1 MLITS
6 WMKFLTSITHII
18 TGLNVG
24 GAERALFNLL
34 TNGLEGPFRNRV
46 ISLMG
51 PGHYGPLLVAAGIPV
66 TCLNMSP
73 GRPTP
78 AAVRRLLAACAAAP
92 TDILQGWMIHGNLA
106 ATLAQRWGNRHA
118 ALAWNVRISL
128 EAGQETKRTT
138 RILTKLGAFLSG
150 RPDAIFYNAQRS
162 QQQYEAIGY
171 HAGLGHY
178 LPNGFDTEKWRPD
191 ADTRR
196 KIQQELGLP
205 EDARVIGY
213 VGRGH
218 PEKDLPNLFAAFD
231 KITATHPYATL
242 VAVGRDIAPYAG
254 DRGKVI
260 LLGERPDVPDL
271 LRGFDLLCLSSRAEG
286 FPNVI
291 GEAMASGLPCVST
304 DVGDASAII
313 GDTGWIAP
321 PRDAVALAACLDH
334 ALACSPQNLRER
346 GQRARDR
353 IERDYSITSVVDK
366 YKALYASLAKGTP

>member
-1 MLITS
+1 MSI
-6 WMKFLTSITHII
+6 SITHII

-24 GAERALFNLL
+24 GAERALYTLL

-46 ISLMG
+46 IALMG
-51 PGHYGPLLVAAGIPV
+51 PGHYGPLLHDAGIPV
-66 TCLNMSP
+66 TCLNMHP

-78 AAVRRLLAACAAAP
+78 AALGRLLAACAEAP
-92 TDILQGWMIHGNLA
+92 ADILQGWMIHGNLA
-106 ATLAQRWGNRHA
+106 ATLAQRWNNKRA

-150 RPDAIFYNAQRS
+150 QSDAIFYNSRRS

-171 HAGLGHY
+171 RVGLGHY

-191 ADTRR
+191 ADIRR
-196 KIQQELGLP
+196 KIRQELGFP
-205 EDARVIGY
+205 EDARVIGFI
-213 VGRGH
+213 GRGH
-218 PEKDLPNLFAAFD
+218 PQKDLPNLFSAFD
-231 KITATHPYATL
+231 KIATNHPHATL
-242 VAVGRDIAPYAG
+242 VAVGRDIAPHAG
-254 DRGKVI
+254 DRDRVI
-260 LLGERPDVPDL
+260 LLGERPDVHDL

-286 FPNVI
+286 FPNVV

-321 PRDAVALAACLDH
+321 PRDAVALAACLDQ
-334 ALACSPQNLRER
+334 ALACSPQELLAR

-353 IERDYSITSVVDK
+353 IKQDYSITSIVDR
-366 YKALYASLAKGTP
+366 YKALYSSLAKGMH